1 MKNQQSAIVF
11 DQKTASA
18 YDNRWAKL
26 APIRDSLDLLI
37 RAILS
42 ELPADA
48 RILCVGVGTGSEL
61 INLAQ
66 AFPLWRFT
74 AVEPAIAMLD
84 VCRQRVEECGIT
96 SRCTFHEGYLDSLP
110 ESDSFEAATCLVVS
124 HFIMEKEER
133 RNFFN
138 QIALRLRPQGYLISS
153 DIAYDMSTSDYQSLL
168 EVWLRV
174 MKSAELPEDDIEKMR
189 AAYGRDVAVLPPQ
202 EVASII
208 ASAGFNTP
216 VLFFQNLLI
225 HAWYSRRTSSN

>member
-1 MKNQQSAIVF
+1 MKNQQPAIVF

>member
-1 MKNQQSAIVF
+1 MKNQQSAIIF

-84 VCRQRVEECGIT
+84 VCRQRVEECCIT

>member
-1 MKNQQSAIVF
+1 M
-11 DQKTASA
+11 
-18 YDNRWAKL
+18 
-26 APIRDSLDLLI
+26 
-37 RAILS
+37 
-42 ELPADA
+42 
-48 RILCVGVGTGSEL
+48 

-124 HFIMEKEER
+124 HFLLQKEER

-153 DIAYDMSTSDYQSLL
+153 DIAYDMSTSAYQSLL
-168 EVWLRV
+168 EVWLRM

-189 AAYGRDVAVLPPQ
+189 AAYGRDVAVLPPKKSHQ
-202 EVASII
+202 LLHRLA
-208 ASAGFNTP
+208 
-216 VLFFQNLLI
+216 LI
-225 HAWYSRRTSSN
+225 HLCYFFRIYLFMLGIHDEHHRIKSPQRLLATLKRQLSQIL

>member
-168 EVWLRV
+168 EVWLRM